1 MIMNL
6 QITTEFIEEVRELAE
21 VWATVA
27 DDELD
32 FFCAAMYLGASENQ
46 ADNIARQLIELDGL
60 PVTASFRIL
69 GDDHIQ

>member
-21 VWATVA
+21 GWAKDN
-27 DDELD
+27 DDDLD
-32 FFCAAMYLGASENQ
+32 FFCAAMFLGTSENQ

>member
-1 MIMNL
+1 MIMGLNVTPEL
-6 QITTEFIEEVRELAE
+6 IEQVRELAE

-46 ADNIARQLIELDGL
+46 ADDIDTQLTARVMRARRAI
-60 PVTASFRIL
+60 
-69 GDDHIQ
+69 